1 MTRKMA
7 LEVLKAALLTGDT
20 ALATR
25 TYIENRISMQ
35 TYAEYRQK
43 YQKA

>member
-7 LEVLKAALLTGDT
+7 LEVLKIALIQGDT
-20 ALATR
+20 SLATR
-25 TYIENRISMQ
+25 TYIENRISMK

-43 YQKA
+43 YLAV